1 MMGFRTD
8 TLDIDE
14 IWGEIEA
21 IASFFRLK
29 GILEVTVSYG
39 FSCNTSRIYEP
50 ISVPVGGLLDF
61 IQCSIRQGI
70 YQPGECEMHI
80 EGGEPPMLFV
90 LCHAGDIHFESEA
103 QTACSEVK
111 QSWSEKGYLI
121 HHYPA

>member
-8 TLDIDE
+8 TLDIEE
-14 IWGEIEA
+14 IWGEIKA
-21 IASFFRLK
+21 IASFFSLK
-29 GILEVTVSYG
+29 GIREVEVSYG

-50 ISVPVGGLLDF
+50 ISVPVDNLDAF
-61 IQCSIRQGI
+61 IKCSIDQGI
-70 YQPGECEMHI
+70 YQPGQCELHI

-103 QTACSEVK
+103 ASAKDEIEQR
-111 QSWSEKGYLI
+111 WSEKGYPI